1 MEPGVFM
8 KAMILEKPGP
18 IETAPLRL
26 SEIAIPE
33 PGPGEIRIKV
43 SVCGVC
49 HTDLHTVEGDLEMR
63 KLPVIPGHQIVGA
76 VDKTGPGTEIHRIG
90 DRVGV
95 TWFFSGCGVCT
106 FCLEGRENLCSS
118 AQFTGYH
125 ADGGYAQYMTVPEG
139 SAFAI
144 PSVFSD
150 ADAAPLLCGGVI
162 GYRALRLSEIQPG
175 GNLGLYGFG
184 NSAHVVIQVAL
195 KLGCRVHVFTRGE
208 KHRQLARELGAVWV
222 GTPDEVPPT
231 SLQAS
236 IIFAP
241 AGPLVPLA
249 LQALEKGGTL
259 VLAGITMTPIPEMDY
274 SLIYWERTIKSVANT
289 TRSDAE
295 ELLRIAAEIPVRTVV
310 QEFPLERANEV
321 LLMMKNSE
329 LKAGA
334 ILIPAYAN
342 MHSRC

>member
-1 MEPGVFM
+1 M

-18 IETAPLRL
+18 VESTPLRL
-26 SEIAIPE
+26 SEVPIPE

-49 HTDLHTVEGDLEMR
+49 HTDLHTVEGDLELR
-63 KLPVIPGHQIVGA
+63 KLPLIPGHQIVGT
-76 VDKTGPGTEIHRIG
+76 VDKIGPKAEMHHIG

-95 TWFFSGCGVCT
+95 TWFFSGCGDCA
-106 FCLEGRENLCSS
+106 FCLEGRENLCTS
-118 AQFTGYH
+118 ARFTGYH
-125 ADGGYAQYMTVPEG
+125 VDGGYAEYMTVPEG
-139 SAFAI
+139 SAFPI
-144 PSVFSD
+144 PPAFSD

-162 GYRALRLSEIQPG
+162 GYRGLRLSEIQPG

-184 NSAHVVIQVAL
+184 NSAHVVIQVAV
-195 KLGCRVHVFTRGE
+195 KMGCRVHVFTRGE

-222 GTPDEVPPT
+222 GNPDELPPT
-231 SLQAS
+231 PLEAS

-241 AGPLVPLA
+241 AGPLVPVA
-249 LQALEKGGTL
+249 LKALEKGGTL

-274 SLIYWERTIKSVANT
+274 DLIYWERTVKSVANT
-289 TRSDAE
+289 TRADAR
-295 ELLRIAAEIPVRTVV
+295 ELLRIAAEIPIRTVV
-310 QEFPLERANEV
+310 QSFPLEMANEV

-334 ILIPAYAN
+334 ILIPA
-342 MHSRC
+342 